1 MSPVNATR
9 GLVLAPW
16 DNETFVERNDLRDE
30 WPALADAIDALADGN
45 GTVSDVVKAYLPYAA
60 NDQRTKLLGSWPALS
75 MALRNLAAEHSPM
88 ASTKS
93 SEHPIEDARL
103 AGVIKLSKVLDEV
116 IDGLQTAADV
126 STLVEDRDYWR
137 KLAGERRGAM
147 VKAAREAED
156 GKPDE
161 AARTLNESLRSI
173 NGRI

>member
-9 GLVLAPW
+9 GLILTPW
-16 DNETFVERNDLRDE
+16 DYETHVERNELRDE
-30 WPALADAIDALADGN
+30 WPELADAIDALADGN
-45 GTVSDVVKAYLPYAA
+45 GTVADVVQAYLSGGLAA
-60 NDQRTKLLGSWPALS
+60 YLLGSWPAL
-75 MALRNLAAEHSPM
+75 AEVLYRLAGEHSPM
-88 ASTKS
+88 TP

-147 VKAAREAED
+147 VKAAHEAED